1 MATLYGQNFR
11 VVLKDGNADTWKV
24 VAKATS
30 CTINLVGNT
39 EDTLTKD
46 DGGLS
51 GAPTIIS
58 KSWNVS
64 VDSLDVTDMAEILTA
79 IAQRTK
85 FTLLW
90 DETLTTNNQTLQHAA
105 FCRVSEA
112 YMSDVTFTFN
122 NRENATKQ
130 VQFIGASALSTTYTS
145 LPQTTVIENDHT
157 FTKGQYVRLFIMSNE
172 TGATNKPLAA
182 ALNFSIHA
190 NLTLE
195 DASTKDTEG
204 DWVIQEPTGFSY
216 DLSATALLRSG
227 ETITSTAQAQTP
239 NDMLRIY
246 EEGLPVLFRIC
257 NATGKNNRDM
267 GTTIITGQV
276 IITNMTLNGV
286 NRQKADYNLTM
297 QGVGMYSVLQY

>member
-11 VVLKDGNADTWKV
+11 VVLKDGDTWKV

-30 CTINLVGNT
+30 CTINLVGNS
-39 EDTLTKD
+39 ESTLTKD
-46 DGGLS
+46 DGGFS
-51 GAPTIIS
+51 DAPTIIS

-64 VDSLDVTDMAEILTA
+64 VDSLDVTDMGTVLHA
-79 IAQRTK
+79 IALQTK

-90 DETLTTNNQTLQHAA
+90 DETLTTNNQILQHAA
-105 FCRVSEA
+105 FYRMGEA
-112 YMSDVTFTFN
+112 YMSDATFTFN

-130 VQFIGASALSTTYTS
+130 VQFTGTS
-145 LPQTTVIENDHT
+145 EITKPAPAADIPKTTVIPNVHT
-157 FTKGQYVRLFIMSNE
+157 FTKGQYARLFIMEDNE
-172 TGATNKPLAA
+172 GTTSYKPLAA
-182 ALNFSIHA
+182 AMTFSFHVS
-190 NLTLE
+190 LTLE

-227 ETITSTAQAQTP
+227 ETITSTIPAHTP
-239 NDMLRIY
+239 NAILTYY
-246 EEGLPVLFRIC
+246 EASLPVQFRIC
-257 NATGKNNRDM
+257 NATGTNNRGM
-267 GTTIITGQV
+267 GSLIVRGQA

-297 QGVGMYSVLQY
+297 QGVGMYSTV

>member
-11 VVLKDGNADTWKV
+11 VVLKDGDIWKV

-39 EDTLTKD
+39 EDTLSKD

-64 VDSLDVTDMAEILTA
+64 VDSLDVTDMEEILTA

-105 FCRVSEA
+105 FYRMGEA
-112 YMSDVTFTFN
+112 YMSDVTFTFS

-130 VQFIGASALSTTYTS
+130 VQFSGTSALRRDATD
-145 LPQTTVIENDHT
+145 LPQTTVIANDRT
-157 FTKGQYVRLFIMSNE
+157 FTKGQYVRLFIMGNE
-172 TGATNKPLAA
+172 AQATYKPLAA
-182 ALNFSIHA
+182 AMTFSIHV

-227 ETITSTAQAQTP
+227 ETIAEGAQPAHTP
-239 NDMLRIY
+239 NAILTYY
-246 EEGLPVLFRIC
+246 EACLPVLFRLC
-257 NATGKNNRDM
+257 NVTGRNNRDM
-267 GTTIITGQV
+267 GTMIINGQA
-276 IITNMTLNGV
+276 IITNMTLNGA

-297 QGVGMYSVLQY
+297 QGVGMYSWV

>member
-11 VVLKDGNADTWKV
+11 VVLKDGDTWKV

-64 VDSLDVTDMAEILTA
+64 VDSLDVTDMEEVLTA
-79 IAQRTK
+79 IALRTK

-105 FCRVSEA
+105 FYRIGEA
-112 YMSDVTFTFN
+112 YLSDATFTFS

-130 VQFIGASALSTTYTS
+130 VQFSGTSALRRAATD
-145 LPQTTVIENDHT
+145 LPQTTVIANDRT
-157 FTKGQYVRLFIMSNE
+157 FTKGQYVRLFIMGNE
-172 TGATNKPLAA
+172 AQATYKPLAA
-182 ALNFSIHA
+182 AMTFSIHV

-227 ETITSTAQAQTP
+227 ETIAEGAQPAHTP
-239 NDMLRIY
+239 NAILTYY
-246 EEGLPVLFRIC
+246 EACLPVLFRLC
-257 NATGKNNRDM
+257 NVTGRNNRDM
-267 GTTIITGQV
+267 GTMIINGQA
-276 IITNMTLNGV
+276 IITNMTLNGA

-297 QGVGMYSVLQY
+297 QGVGMYSWV